1 MNYLAHALISDLK
14 TEYMNDPTSQPTAF
28 WKFEE
33 WASHQDMSV
42 YETNGTYSFVLGN
55 ALLYR
60 YPLDS
65 GYFDEI
71 DSILSTLVFAKN
83 QRLDFPWVETKFFK
97 LYHDHSNVDLVNLP
111 DAFEFREVE
120 QNEFVEVCKIINE
133 SYENIKVNE
142 EQVWSWTTKNV
153 YNPKLWIWIINK
165 ETEKKVALGI
175 ADMDCDI
182 GEGALEWI
190 QVDSN
195 YRGYGLGKALVNEL
209 LRRIALI
216 GNFTSVSGELDN
228 QTQPE
233 RLYRSCGFKGDRIWH
248 IYRRK

>member
-1 MNYLAHALISDLK
+1 M
-14 TEYMNDPTSQPTAF
+14 
-28 WKFEE
+28 
-33 WASHQDMSV
+33 
-42 YETNGTYSFVLGN
+42 
-55 ALLYR
+55 
-60 YPLDS
+60 
-65 GYFDEI
+65 
-71 DSILSTLVFAKN
+71 
-83 QRLDFPWVETKFFK
+83 
-97 LYHDHSNVDLVNLP
+97 
-111 DAFEFREVE
+111 
-120 QNEFVEVCKIINE
+120 EVCQIINE

-190 QVDSN
+190 QVYSN
-195 YRGYGLGKALVNEL
+195 FRGYGLGKALVNEL